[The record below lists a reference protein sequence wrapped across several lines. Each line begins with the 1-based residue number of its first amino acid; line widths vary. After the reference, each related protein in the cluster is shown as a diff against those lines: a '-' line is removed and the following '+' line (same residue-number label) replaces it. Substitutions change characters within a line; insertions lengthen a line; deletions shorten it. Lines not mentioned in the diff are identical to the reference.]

1 MTVALVIFVTAFAL
15 VVGAFWGTFLRLPVK
30 LEGFLIA
37 MAGGALIVTVME
49 ELIRPAAEVQPLWSA
64 MFGVAI
70 GAAVFTGADYLVD
83 DKLYLPGN
91 FGLLLAVTLDGVPE
105 NLALGTALIGS
116 GALEVAALAGAI
128 LLSNLP
134 EAAGGSKRMVEDGM
148 ERKTALFL
156 WTATAGLLAG
166 TALLGYFALSDVPP
180 APLGFIK
187 CFAAGAVVASLA
199 IEVFPKAFN
208 EDHKLS
214 GLAVAVGLILAYLL
228 NQLA

>member
-83 DKLYLPGN
+83 DKLSLPGN

-156 WTATAGLLAG
+156 WTATAGFLAG
-166 TALLGYFALSDVPP
+166 AALLGFFALSDVPP

-208 EDHKLS
+208 EFHKLS